1 MSELIS
7 SIYLMTYNMHNN
19 DELVKI
25 LTDSEI
31 TLSLLKEALEDFGI
45 LSIIKNDFDNG
56 FSAGYI
62 ATGFPKV
69 VDLYVNESDRAKAEE
84 FIKEFLKN
92 NQ

>member
-1 MSELIS
+1 
-7 SIYLMTYNMHNN
+7 MHKND
-19 DELVKI
+19 DELVKV

-31 TLSLLKEALEDFGI
+31 TLNLLKEALEEFGI
-45 LSIIKNDFDNG
+45 PSIIKSDFDTG

-62 ATGFPKV
+62 AISFPKV
-69 VDLYVNESDRAKAEE
+69 VDLYVNESDCAKAED

>member
-1 MSELIS
+1 MK
-7 SIYLMTYNMHNN
+7 N
-19 DELVKI
+19 DTELVKV

-31 TLSLLKEALEDFGI
+31 TLNLLKEALEDFGI
-45 LSIIKNDFDNG
+45 PSIIKNDFDNG

-62 ATGFPKV
+62 AIGFPKV
-69 VDLYVNESDRAKAEE
+69 VDLYVNESDRLKAEE